1 MKANKFV
8 LQFFAGIR
16 QFYSQK
22 SLRSVFALFLMINLI
37 FAGQTAN
44 AAREASVLAATDPA
58 GSIHIEAG
66 GTANFTDSNGNLWL
80 ADTGFT
86 AGAGGVVDR
95 GNIAIGNTVDDRI
108 YQTERWGM
116 TAFAYN
122 VPNGSY
128 QVNLHFAETYAG
140 ITGAGQRV
148 FSANVEGTA
157 INNIDVYAQAGGLNN
172 ALIKTANVIVTDG
185 QLNITFT
192 ATANNPEINGIVII
206 PVNVVTNT
214 PGPSPTATATS
225 NTPVSTCAQRGIIDA
240 GEYYIQ
246 NNEWNSNDPQCITY
260 TGGTAWSL
268 TTANFNFAVPGVP
281 ATYPS
286 IYKGCHWFNV
296 PECTPNSGLPL
307 RVNTL
312 TSVKST
318 WHNSL
323 PAGNHA
329 YNVAYDLWTHS
340 APYSPGQPDG
350 TEVMIWINTVGGP
363 VPFGPLL
370 GNVNIAGYNWNVYG
384 GNMPSWKVIS
394 YQNTAG
400 VASVDNLDVLA
411 IMNDS
416 INRGWMRPTDYLIDA
431 EAGYEIFKGG
441 QGLATTLFSFN
452 ASSGS
457 TVTPSNTPTKTNTP
471 TATNTLP
478 PSNTPTVTNT
488 LPPSNTPTNTA
499 TATKTATATNT
510 PVANAIRIEAGGTA
524 NFTDSNGNLWLADTG
539 FTAGAGGVADRG
551 NIAIGN
557 TIDDRIYQ
565 TERWGMTAFAYNV
578 PNGSYQVNLHF
589 AETYVGIT
597 GPGQRVFSA
606 NVEGTAINNIDVY
619 AQAGGL
625 NNALVKTAN
634 VIVTDGQLNIAFA
647 ATANNPEINGIEI
660 IPSGPTATP
669 TITATATNTLPPSN
683 TPTKTNTPTATNTLP
698 PSNTPTNTATP
709 TNTPVVSAVRIEAG
723 GAANF
728 TDSNG
733 NLWLADTGF
742 TAGAGGV
749 VDRGN
754 IAIGNTINDRIYQTE
769 RWGMTAFAYNVP
781 NGSYQV
787 NLHFAETYAGITG
800 AGQRVFSANVEG
812 TAINNIDVYAQAGG
826 LNNALVKTANVIVTD
841 GQLNITFAATANNPE
856 INGIEIVPS
865 GTVPTPTITQTPG
878 GLDPNYRGTP
888 FQDSV
893 YSGGAQQIPGV
904 VQFEYY
910 DLGGEGVAYHDTDTA
925 NSGSCGLNPCDGT
938 YLNTFRNLESADTS
952 YTKFGNNPAIDDS
965 QYVLVPQTPNKLYLG
980 WTVNGEW
987 TNYTVNVQQAGLYS
1001 INLMYTNPLGGTISF
1016 SLDGQDV
1023 SGPITPILTFNA
1035 ADTLNWRNWHHWNK
1049 TNDIARVRLPAGLH
1063 VLKLNINLNGNF
1075 DYAEFTYVGP

>member
-1 MKANKFV
+1 
-8 LQFFAGIR
+8 
-16 QFYSQK
+16 
-22 SLRSVFALFLMINLI
+22 
-37 FAGQTAN
+37 
-44 AAREASVLAATDPA
+44 
-58 GSIHIEAG
+58 
-66 GTANFTDSNGNLWL
+66 
-80 ADTGFT
+80 
-86 AGAGGVVDR
+86 
-95 GNIAIGNTVDDRI
+95 
-108 YQTERWGM
+108 
-116 TAFAYN
+116 
-122 VPNGSY
+122 
-128 QVNLHFAETYAG
+128 
-140 ITGAGQRV
+140 
-148 FSANVEGTA
+148 
-157 INNIDVYAQAGGLNN
+157 LNN
-172 ALIKTANVIVTDG
+172 ALVKTANVIVTDG
-185 QLNITFT
+185 QLNIAFT
-192 ATANNPEINGIVII
+192 AITNNPEINGIVIL
-206 PVNVVTNT
+206 PVNVATNT

-225 NTPVSTCAQRGIIDA
+225 NTPATTCAQRGIIDA

-246 NNEWNSNDPQCITY
+246 NNEWNSNDLQCLTY

-268 TTANFNFAVPGVP
+268 TTANFNFPVPGIP

-363 VPFGPLL
+363 TPFGPLL
-370 GNVNIAGYNWNVYG
+370 ANVNIAGYNWNVYG

-400 VASVDNLDVLA
+400 VASVDNLDILA

-452 ASSGS
+452 ASSGP
-457 TVTPSNTPTKTNTP
+457 TATPTITATASNTPTKTFTP
-471 TATNTLP
+471 TI
-478 PSNTPTVTNT
+478 
-488 LPPSNTPTNTA
+488 
-499 TATKTATATNT
+499 TNT
-510 PVANAIRIEAGGTA
+510 PVANAIRIEAGGAA

-557 TIDDRIYQ
+557 TVNDRLYQ

-578 PNGSYQVNLHF
+578 PNGTYQVNLHF
-589 AETYVGIT
+589 AETYAGIT
-597 GPGQRVFSA
+597 AAGQRVFSA
-606 NVEGTAINNIDVY
+606 NVEGTPINNIDVF

-634 VIVTDGQLNIAFA
+634 VIVTDGQLNITFT

-669 TITATATNTLPPSN
+669 TITATASNTPTQTFTPTVTNTPLPSN
-683 TPTKTNTPTATNTLP
+683 TPTITATATNTP
-698 PSNTPTNTATP
+698 VAT
-709 TNTPVVSAVRIEAG
+709 AVRIEAG

-728 TDSNG
+728 TDSSG

-749 VDRGN
+749 ADRGN
-754 IAIGNTINDRIYQTE
+754 LAIGNTVNDRLYQTE

-781 NGSYQV
+781 NGTYQV

-812 TAINNIDVYAQAGG
+812 NAINNIDVYAQAGG
-826 LNNALVKTANVIVTD
+826 ANLALIKSACVNVAD
-841 GQLNITFAATANNPE
+841 GQLNITFAATTDNPE
-856 INGIEIVPS
+856 INGIEIIPS
-865 GTVPTPTITQTPG
+865 LTCPTPTVTPTPG
-878 GLDPNYRGTP
+878 GQDPNYKGTP

-893 YSGGAQQIPGV
+893 YTGGPQQIPGV
-904 VQFEYY
+904 VEFEYY

-938 YLNTFRNLESADTS
+938 YLNTFRHLESADTS

-965 QYVLVPQTPNKLYLG
+965 QYVLVPQNPNKLYLG

-987 TNYTVNVQQAGLYS
+987 ANYTVNIQQAGLYS

-1016 SLDGQDV
+1016 SIDGQDV
-1023 SGPITPILTFNA
+1023 SGLITPILTFNA

-1063 VLKLNINLNGNF
+1063 VLRLNLNLNGNF
-1075 DYAEFTYVGP
+1075 DYAEFNYVSP